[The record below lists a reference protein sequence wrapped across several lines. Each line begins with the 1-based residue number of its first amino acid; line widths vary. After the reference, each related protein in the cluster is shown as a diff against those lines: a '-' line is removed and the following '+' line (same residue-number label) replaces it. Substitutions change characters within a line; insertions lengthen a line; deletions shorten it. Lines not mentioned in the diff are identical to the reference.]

1 MTPIQP
7 PMNDERLDR
16 LVRQLLTERADDVA
30 AAAMPAETMTAVVAS
45 HVRRGGIADRRP
57 LLLVAAA
64 VLIVLAAGAV
74 AVGSGLIRRGPEPQP
89 APQPVVVPSLD
100 ATTPIP
106 SDAAIEAEHVFYTV
120 RRRNFRSATRAAPR
134 PMRVGSARRARAS
147 RIWVADP
154 DGGNAREL
162 FPESTD
168 YRSII
173 DVSATGDAMVF
184 MAPAADRRPDGFRVA
199 TSPTWGRRATSSHAR
214 VISHDVLD
222 DGLRRTL
229 RDG

>member
-64 VLIVLAAGAV
+64 LLIVLAAGAV

-100 ATTPIP
+100 ATTPNP
-106 SDAAIEAEHVFYTV
+106 SAAALEAEHVFYTAFDELQIGDEGCTEANAS
-120 RRRNFRSATRAAPR
+120 RFSKTCT
-134 PMRVGSARRARAS
+134 SS

-173 DVSATGDAMVF
+173 DVSATGAAMVF
-184 MAPAADRRPDGFRVA
+184 MAPTTGRRPSLSAPPPRQLGPTGDVLA
-199 TSPTWGRRATSSHAR
+199 TS
-214 VISHDVLD
+214 VISHEVLD
-222 DGLRRTL
+222 DGCVGAL

>member
-64 VLIVLAAGAV
+64 LLIVLAAGAV

-120 RRRNFRSATRAAPR
+120 FDELQIGDEGCTEANASRFGKTCTSVTAVGRRRGRRQPAGAVPGEHRLPVDHRRVPHGRRDGLHRARDRSTASRSAPR
-134 PMRVGSARRARAS
+134 
-147 RIWVADP
+147 
-154 DGGNAREL
+154 
-162 FPESTD
+162 
-168 YRSII
+168 
-173 DVSATGDAMVF
+173 
-184 MAPAADRRPDGFRVA
+184 
-199 TSPTWGRRATSSHAR
+199 TSPTWGRPGTFSPRALSATRSLTTAA
-214 VISHDVLD
+214 
-222 DGLRRTL
+222 
-229 RDG
+229 